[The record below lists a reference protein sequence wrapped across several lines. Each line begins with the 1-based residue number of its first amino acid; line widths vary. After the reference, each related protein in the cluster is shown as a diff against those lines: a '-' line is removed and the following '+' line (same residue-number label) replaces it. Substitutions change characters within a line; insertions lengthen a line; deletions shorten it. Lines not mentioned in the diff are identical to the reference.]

1 MSDVAYDPLRYAQAG
16 EQTVDRAFTQM
27 ANRRAGRALQ
37 QGNYGQAA
45 GALFGNGDITGGQAI
60 QDRQVQQQT
69 AQRALEAERV
79 KKEADLTLRVVGA
92 LREVQGRG
100 GDVTAAFDALAP
112 QLGQFGIAPELQ
124 TQLRSF
130 ISSDESALDQL
141 ERLAGQKA
149 AEWEFRDGGG
159 GDVAAV
165 RQTST
170 GGIESRL
177 AYNAPDRP
185 IVTPSGILLP
195 PQQQG
200 ANDTGGAMPPITGSA
215 IQPEAGAGVVASMI
229 PITLQSESQNQDY
242 NSRGGVL
249 TSPAGAQGR
258 MQVMPGTNTD
268 PGYGVAPARD
278 GSLEERARVG
288 RDYLAAMMR
297 EYGNDPAKAWAAY
310 NWGPGNLD
318 RAIQQNGGN
327 WLQAAPAETQQY
339 VRQNLAALN
348 GGGGVTPQQDQSP
361 ASQAMDVGG
370 GWALTP
376 MQSPADRRAEEQLR
390 LAQNA
395 DTRAERRD
403 QREASG
409 TRTLSAQEVEA
420 MGLPSGSV
428 VQQKADGTINVVSGT
443 TERFTEGQRQA
454 AGFAYRLQNAAGSLD
469 RLAQTGT
476 ARPSPAILAFGDG
489 RIRENAL
496 NSEDRRWLQ
505 AAREWL
511 APVLRKDTGAA
522 VGPGELVTYMGIYL
536 PSPTDDAATL
546 AQKAQARQV
555 AEQALRAQAG
565 GAYDQ
570 MFPQTQ
576 QPQGRRG
583 NTNAPGLPF
592 NITEQQLA
600 TRQRLVSGGQVSVNA
615 ARGSQQNPIYVNPA
629 DEATSYGNIRP
640 GAWFV
645 RPSDGRVLQK
655 PPEGRSGRRR

>member
-1 MSDVAYDPLRYAQAG
+1 MSGYDPIRYALAG
-16 EQTVDRAFTQM
+16 EQSVDRAFADI

-37 QGNYGQAA
+37 QGNYQQAA
-45 GALFGNGDITGGQAI
+45 GALFGNGDLSGGMAI
-60 QDRQVQQQT
+60 QDRQLQQQQAART
-69 AQRALEAERV
+69 EAAARAAKEAE
-79 KKEADLTLRVVGA
+79 LTLRVTSA
-92 LREVQGRG
+92 LREVQARN
-100 GDVTAAFDALAP
+100 GDVIAAFDAMTP
-112 QLGQFGIAPELQ
+112 QLTQFGIAPELQ
-124 TQLRSF
+124 TQIRSF
-130 ISSDESALDQL
+130 IASDESAIDQL

-195 PQQQG
+195 PQQTG
-200 ANDTGGAMPPITGSA
+200 ANDMVGAPPQPPITGAA
-215 IQPEAGAGVVASMI
+215 IQPEASPGMVAAMI
-229 PITLQSESQNQDY
+229 PITLQSESQNQDFDA
-242 NSRGGVL
+242 RGNVL

-268 PGYGVAPARD
+268 PGYGVTPARD

-297 EYGNDPAKAWAAY
+297 TYGNDPAKAWAAY

-318 RAIQQNGGN
+318 RATAQYGGN

-339 VRQNLAALN
+339 VSQNLAALN
-348 GGGGVTPQQDQSP
+348 GGGGVTPQQDQAP
-361 ASQAMDVGG
+361 VSQSMDVGG
-370 GWALTP
+370 GWTLTP

-390 LAQNA
+390 LSQNA
-395 DTRAERRD
+395 DARAERASRRD
-403 QREASG
+403 EAG
-409 TRTLSAQEVEA
+409 VRTLSAQEVEA
-420 MGLPSGSV
+420 MGLPSGSI

-443 TERFTEGQRQA
+443 NERFTEGQRTSA
-454 AGFAYRLQNAAGSLD
+454 AYAFRVQNAAGTLN
-469 RLAQTGT
+469 RLAQNGV
-476 ARPSPAILAFGDG
+476 ARPTPAILAFGEG
-489 RIRENAL
+489 RLRENAL
-496 NSEDRRWLQ
+496 GENDRRWLQ

-511 APVLRKDTGAA
+511 APILRKDTGAA
-522 VGPGELVTYMGIYL
+522 VTPDELVTYMGIYL
-536 PSPTDDAATL
+536 PSPTDGPATL
-546 AQKAQARQV
+546 QQKAQARQV

-570 MFPQTQ
+570 MFPQQQ

-600 TRQRLVSGGQVSVNA
+600 TRQRLISSGQASVQA
-615 ARGSQQNPIYVNPA
+615 PRGSQQNPIYVNPA

-655 PPEGRSGRRR
+655 PPEGRAGRRR